1 MDDEYMLIHPPKRFG
16 GNPMH
21 TRYVGPRDEGET
33 PGETTETTSDME
45 GQAQPSDLPQDALGI
60 DELEKG
66 R

>member
-1 MDDEYMLIHPPKRFG
+1 MTIHYPKRFG

-21 TRYVGPRDEGET
+21 TKWVGPSEQHDT
-33 PGETTETTSDME
+33 PDETTETTSDME

-60 DELEKG
+60 DEIEKG